1 MKIAVSFILTVII
14 YGLIVVFFL
23 FFLFPKPKP
32 EKKVYIHTAIIA
44 KKAKINSNAK
54 KQSKKIK
61 KKIVSKIKKT
71 SKKVK
76 KSGSKTNMTHGGQD
90 IGFNDIFKNVDYNV
104 ETKKI
109 VQKKQLDMSRFR
121 GIERNLKKIKKISVE
136 VNFVQNSG
144 KKLTKDEINDIISQ
158 KLYSI
163 WYDIST
169 IPSEYAKINIQSM
182 NGNVEVNILDSNL
195 PVSKQTMLINEIK
208 KVKFDKSFNITV
220 LFQSKVSND

>member
-1 MKIAVSFILTVII
+1 MRIIVSFILTVIV
-14 YGLIVVFFL
+14 YGMIAVFFL

-44 KKAKINSNAK
+44 KIAKINSYAK
-54 KQSKKIK
+54 KESKTIK
-61 KKIVSKIKKT
+61 KKTVSKIKKT
-71 SKKVK
+71 PKKVK
-76 KSGSKTNMTHGGQD
+76 KQGSKTDMTHGGGD

-104 ETKKI
+104 NTGKV

-136 VNFVQNSG
+136 VNFVQNGG
-144 KKLTKDEINDIISQ
+144 KKLSKDEINSIITQ

-169 IPSEYAKINIQSM
+169 IPSEYAKINIQSE

-195 PVSKQTMLINEIK
+195 PVSKQTALINEIK
-208 KVKFDKSFNITV
+208 KTNFDKNFNITV
-220 LFQSKVSND
+220 LFQSKVDND